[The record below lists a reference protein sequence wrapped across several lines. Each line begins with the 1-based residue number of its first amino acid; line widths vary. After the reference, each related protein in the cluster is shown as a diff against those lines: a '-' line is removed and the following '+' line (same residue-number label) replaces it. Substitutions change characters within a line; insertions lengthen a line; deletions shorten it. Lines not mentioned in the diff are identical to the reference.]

1 VRVLVAEPLGQA
13 GLDRL
18 SREHQVDVR
27 LNLARADFLAAL
39 PDYDAL
45 IVRSQVQVDGAA
57 IAAAARLKVVG
68 RAGVGVDNI
77 ELGAATAA
85 GIAVV
90 NAPTANTIAA
100 AEHTLALILALA
112 RHVAAADASVRRA
125 EWRRADFMGA
135 EIMGRTLGIVGLGRV
150 GLAAADASVRRAEW
164 RRADF
169 MGAEIMGRTLGI
181 VGLGRVGLAVANRAR
196 AFEMTLLGSDPLV
209 SADAAAARGVRLV
222 ELDELL
228 PAADVVTLHLPL
240 AAATRGLFD
249 AERLARMKPGALLV
263 NVARGGII
271 DEAALAKALASGR
284 LGGAAIDVFEH
295 EPVRDSPLLSAPN
308 TVLTPHLGASTAEAQ
323 AKASLEVVEGVL
335 DVLAGRPATYQ
346 VNRLG

>member
-1 VRVLVAEPLGQA
+1 MRVLVAEPLGQA

-18 SREHQVDVR
+18 SPEHQVDVR
-27 LNLARADFLAAL
+27 LNLARDDFLAAL

-45 IVRSQVQVDGAA
+45 IVRSQVQVDAAA
-57 IAAAARLKVVG
+57 IAAGTRLKVVG

-77 ELGAATAA
+77 DLDAATRA

-90 NAPTANTIAA
+90 NAPTANTVAA
-100 AEHTLALILALA
+100 AEQTLALMLALA
-112 RHVAAADASVRRA
+112 RRVAAADASVRHG

-135 EIMGRTLGIVGLGRV
+135 E
-150 GLAAADASVRRAEW
+150 LA
-164 RRADF
+164 
-169 MGAEIMGRTLGI
+169 GRTLGI
-181 VGLGRVGLAVANRAR
+181 VGLGRVGLAVADRAR
-196 AFEMTLLGSDPLV
+196 AFEMVLVGSDPIV
-209 SADAAAARGVRLV
+209 SADVAAAHGVRLV

-228 PAADVVTLHLPL
+228 PEADVVTLHVPL
-240 AAATRGLFD
+240 AAATRGLLG
-249 AERLARMKPGALLV
+249 AARLASMKPGALLI

-271 DEAALAKALASGR
+271 DEAALAQVLASGQV
-284 LGGAAIDVFEH
+284 GGAAIDVFEH

-308 TVLTPHLGASTAEAQ
+308 TVLTPHLGASTLEAQ

-335 DVLAGRPATYQ
+335 DVLGGRPAAYQ

>member
-1 VRVLVAEPLGQA
+1 MRVLVAEPLGQA

-18 SREHQVDVR
+18 GTEHQVDVR
-27 LNLARADFLAAL
+27 LNLAREDFLAAL

-45 IVRSQVQVDGAA
+45 LVRSQVKVDAEAVAA
-57 IAAAARLKVVG
+57 GKRLVVVG
-68 RAGVGVDNI
+68 RAGVGTDNI
-77 ELGAATAA
+77 DLDAATRA
-85 GIAVV
+85 GISVV

-112 RHVAAADASVRRA
+112 RHVAAADASIRRG

-135 EIMGRTLGIVGLGRV
+135 ELN
-150 GLAAADASVRRAEW
+150 
-164 RRADF
+164 
-169 MGAEIMGRTLGI
+169 GRTLGI
-181 VGLGRVGLAVANRAR
+181 VGLGRVGLAVADRAR
-196 AFEMTLLGSDPLV
+196 AFEMALLGSDPLV
-209 SADAAAARGVRLV
+209 SADAAAAHGVRLV
-222 ELDELL
+222 ELDALL
-228 PAADVVTLHLPL
+228 PLADVVTLHVPL

-249 AERLARMKPGALLV
+249 ATRLARMKPGALLV
-263 NVARGGII
+263 NVARGGIV
-271 DEAALAKALASGR
+271 DEAAMAEALASGR

-323 AKASLEVVEGVL
+323 SKASLEVVEGVL
-335 DVLAGRPATYQ
+335 DVLAGRPAAYQ

>member
-1 VRVLVAEPLGQA
+1 MRVLVAEPLGQA

-112 RHVAAADASVRRA
+112 RHV
-125 EWRRADFMGA
+125 
-135 EIMGRTLGIVGLGRV
+135 
-150 GLAAADASVRRAEW
+150 AAADASVRRAEW